1 MFRDYEAV
9 NVGNLWCS
17 FCFVDPRVEG
27 YFMMSSP
34 LASLVICLAYVYIV
48 QVALPHFMER
58 RAPLELRRLM
68 IIYNFAMVALSGYIF
83 MEVGCIV
90 LYSIILYYNVLYRA

>member
-48 QVALPHFMER
+48 QVALPRFMES

-68 IIYNFAMVALSGYIF
+68 IVYNFAMVALSGYIF